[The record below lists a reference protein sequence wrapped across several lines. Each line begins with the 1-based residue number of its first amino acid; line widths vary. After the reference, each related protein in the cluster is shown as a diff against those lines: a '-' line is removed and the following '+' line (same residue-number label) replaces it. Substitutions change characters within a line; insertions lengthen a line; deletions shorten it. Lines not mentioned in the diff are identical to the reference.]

1 MGSDKRIRAQLE
13 DLFSELIAPS
23 MVREDALLSVEEP
36 EGGIT
41 GRREA
46 REQREQLVYRAL
58 VENVADAVAVN
69 DLEDCQTYGNR
80 ACYESFGYDYGRQ
93 DMNGLPMASLWLEDD
108 VPTLIE
114 RVLPQ
119 AMAGGWS
126 GQVRQK
132 RKDGT
137 IFDAHLTIFPV
148 LDSLGEVINIATI
161 IRDISE
167 RQALERERDAVY
179 EHRAFQVELIAGLAQ
194 EIVAAS
200 TLDELYRR
208 AVTLVK
214 ERFGY
219 YHVQIFHY
227 VPELSAMV
235 RVQSYSQAGEEI
247 EPASY
252 RLPYGKGIIG
262 IATTTGKP
270 ILVPD
275 VSQDYYWMPYPGFP
289 DAEGELAVPIKV
301 RDQVMG
307 VLDVLSDTAGALTRE
322 DEIALL
328 DLTSRITTIMGSTHL
343 LRDAEGFRQL
353 VQDPE
358 GIGWIALEDNV
369 IIYAN
374 SALCR
379 ILGAVRPQDTL
390 GKPIVSYYPKAMRK
404 RVQREI
410 LPAVMRGDRWTG
422 ELTILSPQGKIVPVI
437 QSFFLVRN
445 QDGTP
450 LHLATVVTDISEQR
464 GVEKLLDKRVQQID
478 CLNEMARKM
487 KEIPPTPALLQWV
500 VERIP
505 SVMRYSDVCLVAIG
519 FEGRVY
525 GEDEAVRLPCQIV
538 EYIYSGGEVVGQ
550 VYVSYTQRH
559 DFLDEEV
566 ALLGDIVRRVSSY
579 VESRRLMEQTPAAL
593 EEIEAGHRLYLPTRL
608 AEHGTEPG
616 APAGRIPP
624 KPIPAYGA
632 GLKAR
637 LRNSRVYA
645 ALRRI
650 WQRLA
655 P

>member
-1 MGSDKRIRAQLE
+1 MGSGDKIKAQLE

-23 MVREDALLSVEEP
+23 IVHEDALPSVEEP

-46 REQREQLVYRAL
+46 REQLVYRAL
-58 VENVADAVAVN
+58 VESVADAVALS
-69 DLEDCQTYGNR
+69 DLEGCQTYGNR
-80 ACYESFGYDYGRQ
+80 ACYESFGYDYDRQ

-132 RKDGT
+132 RRDGT

-148 LDSLGEVINIATI
+148 LDSSEVINIATI
-161 IRDISE
+161 IRDVSE
-167 RQALERERDAVY
+167 RKALERERDAVY
-179 EHRAFQVELIAGLAQ
+179 EHRAFQIELIAGLAQ

-200 TLDELYRR
+200 TLDELYRS

-214 ERFGY
+214 EHFGY
-219 YHVQIFHY
+219 YHVQVFHY

-235 RVQSYSQAGEEI
+235 RVQSYSHSGEET

-275 VSQDYYWMPYPGFP
+275 VSQNYYWMPYPDFP

-301 RDQVMG
+301 RGQVIG

-322 DEIALL
+322 DEVVLL
-328 DLTSRITTIMGSTHL
+328 DLTSRITSVIGSTHL
-343 LRDAEGFRQL
+343 LRGAEGFRQL
-353 VQDPE
+353 VQDLE

-369 IIYAN
+369 FIYVN

-379 ILGAVRPQDTL
+379 ILGAVRPKDTL

-404 RVQREI
+404 RIQREI

-422 ELTILSPQGKIVPVI
+422 ELTILSARGETVPVI
-437 QSFFLVRN
+437 QSIFLVRN

-505 SVMRYSDVCLVAIG
+505 SVMRYPDLCLVAIG
-519 FEGRVY
+519 FEGHVY

-538 EYIYSGGEVVGQ
+538 EYIYSGGEAVGQ

-579 VESRRLMEQTPAAL
+579 VESQRLMEQTNTAL
-593 EEIEAGHRLYLPTRL
+593 EEAKASHKLYLPTRL
-608 AEHGTEPG
+608 AEHETEPIASEG
-616 APAGRIPP
+616 CMPP
-624 KPIPAYGA
+624 KPIPAYGT

-637 LRNSRVYA
+637 LRNSRVYT
-645 ALRRI
+645 ALRRA
-650 WQRLA
+650 WQRLTR
-655 P
+655 